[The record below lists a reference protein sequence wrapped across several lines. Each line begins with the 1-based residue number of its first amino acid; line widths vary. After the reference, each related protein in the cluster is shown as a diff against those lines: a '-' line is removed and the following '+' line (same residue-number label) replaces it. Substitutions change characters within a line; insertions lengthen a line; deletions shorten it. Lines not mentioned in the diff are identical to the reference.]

1 MVRAPAERRTGTGER
16 VTAPRPGRF
25 VVLEGG
31 DGSGKS
37 TQVATLAARLRE
49 RGDDVVATFEPGA
62 TPAGAAIRAIL
73 LGGEARVDALAE
85 TLLMAADRAQHVGE
99 VIRPA
104 LARGAWV
111 VSDRH
116 LPSSLAYQGVVR
128 GVGVDV
134 VERVNRLA
142 TDGVEPDVVVLL
154 DVDDATAAVRRAGGD
169 RPARGDRME
178 REAADFHAAVRAAY
192 RALAAERGWVVVDAS
207 GDRDDVAARVWSA
220 VVAATDAAS

>member
-1 MVRAPAERRTGTGER
+1 MTSPPMMGRG
-16 VTAPRPGRF
+16 PGRF

-37 TQVATLAARLRE
+37 TQVGLLVARLRE
-49 RGDDVVATFEPGA
+49 RGTDVVATFEPGA
-62 TPAGAAIRAIL
+62 TPAGAAIRAVL
-73 LGGEARVDALAE
+73 LGGDARVDPVAE

-116 LPSSLAYQGVVR
+116 LPSSLAYQGVAR

-134 VERVNRLA
+134 VERVNRVA
-142 TDGVEPDVVVLL
+142 TGGLEPDLVVLL
-154 DVDDATAAVRRAGGD
+154 DVDDETATARRSGD
-169 RPARGDRME
+169 GRVPGDDRME

-192 RALAAERGWVVVDAS
+192 RALAGDRGWVVVDGS
-207 GDRDDVAARVWSA
+207 GARDDVAELVWFALTSA
-220 VVAATDAAS
+220 LVELSPDTGG